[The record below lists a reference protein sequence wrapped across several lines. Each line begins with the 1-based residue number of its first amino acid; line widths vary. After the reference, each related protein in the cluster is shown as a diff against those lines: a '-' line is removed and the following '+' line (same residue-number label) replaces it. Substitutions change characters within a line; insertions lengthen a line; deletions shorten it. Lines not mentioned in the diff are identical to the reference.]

1 MAISSKQVLFRLACS
16 SSFCVSVSAPS
27 KSHIVSLP
35 PSFLLSLPL
44 SLLPPLRRRVCCCF
58 FSPLLFSSSISLFIY
73 LSLLS
78 SPLSSLF
85 FFYLSLSS
93 LFFSYLSIYLSSLF
107 FSSSIS
113 LFHFFTFYFSIS
125 PLSFPLL
132 SIFPFSFFFFYLSLP
147 LFLY

>member
-27 KSHIVSLP
+27 KSHIVSL
-35 PSFLLSLPL
+35 SFLLSLPL
-44 SLLPPLRRRVCCCF
+44 FLSFPLSDGGFVVVF
-58 FSPLLFSSSISLFIY
+58 PSSPLFSSSISLFIY

-78 SPLSSLF
+78 FSS
-85 FFYLSLSS
+85 
-93 LFFSYLSIYLSSLF
+93 SIYLSLLFFSPIFLSISPLCF

-132 SIFPFSFFFFYLSLP
+132 SIYPFSLFFFYLSLP